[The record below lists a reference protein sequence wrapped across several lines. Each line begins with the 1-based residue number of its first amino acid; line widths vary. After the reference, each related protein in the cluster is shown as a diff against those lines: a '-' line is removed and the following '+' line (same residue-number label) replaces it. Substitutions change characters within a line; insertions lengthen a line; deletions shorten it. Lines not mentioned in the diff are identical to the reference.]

1 MRYSIAFAVLLVGA
15 TTAAAKDRPLPPSP
29 LLQGLKQCQKLK
41 DEGGRLA
48 CYDKSA
54 AAMIRAADNGDL
66 TVIDRESVNK
76 ARRSLFGFSLPSLPF
91 LSGNT
96 SKDIAGAKLETK
108 LTSFRAIGNGFF
120 RFGIADGDAVWETTE
135 ASLLRD
141 PKPGEK
147 IVISRGA
154 MGSYFAKIGTQRE
167 VRVRRLR

>member
-1 MRYSIAFAVLLVGA
+1 MRYSIAFAVLLVC
-15 TTAAAKDRPLPPSP
+15 TTATVAKDRPLPPSP
-29 LLQGLKQCQKLK
+29 LLQGLRECQKLK

-54 AAMIRAADNGDL
+54 AAMVRAADNGDL

-76 ARRSLFGFSLPSLPF
+76 ARQSLFGFSLPSLPF

-96 SKDIAGAKLETK
+96 SKDITGAKLEAK

-120 RFGIADGDAVWETTE
+120 RFGLADGGAVWETTE

-141 PKPGEK
+141 ANPGEK
-147 IVISRGA
+147 VVISRGA
-154 MGSYFAKIGTQRE
+154 MGSYFARIGSQRE